1 MPREEW
7 AKPAI
12 MGADKMAATKDGK
25 ALTWWKLG
33 KEHGAG
39 SVPAEADGKWPEDM
53 LMEGKSINVFWYQPK
68 EAKTYTIPRY
78 ASGDKVDTYASPF
91 TPPEEGEEIK
101 GVPCMKGV
109 SLSGAATL
117 AAASLTAAAIALF

>member
-1 MPREEW
+1 MG
-7 AKPAI
+7 I
-12 MGADKMAATKDGK
+12 MGANKMATTEDGK

-39 SVPAEADGKWPEDM
+39 SVPAQNEDGTWPEDM
-53 LMEGKSINVFWYQPK
+53 LMEGKTINAFWYQPK
-68 EAKTYTIPRY
+68 DAKTYTIPRY
-78 ASGDKVDTYASPF
+78 SAGDKVDTYASPF
-91 TPPEEGEEIK
+91 TPVEEGEEVK

-117 AAASLTAAAIALF
+117 AAASLAAATIALF